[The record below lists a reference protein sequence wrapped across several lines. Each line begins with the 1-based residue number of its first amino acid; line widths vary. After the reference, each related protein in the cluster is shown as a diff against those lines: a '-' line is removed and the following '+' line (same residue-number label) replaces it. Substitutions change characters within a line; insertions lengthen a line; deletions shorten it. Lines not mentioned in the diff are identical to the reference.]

1 MQLTN
6 KTRTKEQRRIIGIKK
21 LFNIYYDINIFTHYS
36 MEKAPANMNRTWDK
50 PFGPPP
56 NIFT

>member
-6 KTRTKEQRRIIGIKK
+6 KTRTKEQRIIRIKS
-21 LFNIYYDINIFTHYS
+21 LLNIYYDINIFTHYS
-36 MEKAPANMNRTWDK
+36 MEKALANMNRTWDK